1 MDGLLDAKPIA
12 TPMSFEKLLSKMDS
26 HALVELSEYR
36 RLVGSLQYLTLT
48 WLDIAFEVNKL
59 C

>member
-1 MDGLLDAKPIA
+1 MFIKEILDMDGLLDAKPIA

-48 WLDIAFEVNKL
+48 
-59 C
+59 